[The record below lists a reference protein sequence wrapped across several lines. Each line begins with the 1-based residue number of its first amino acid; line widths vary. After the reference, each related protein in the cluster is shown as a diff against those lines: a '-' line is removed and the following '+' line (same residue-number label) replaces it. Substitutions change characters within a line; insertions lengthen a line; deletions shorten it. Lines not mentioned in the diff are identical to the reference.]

1 MSTILGGAEWTTAQW
16 IGVIVIICL
25 ILIILYHHVYLAEP
39 APRQQ
44 APRKRGV
51 DFGKL
56 IKSAAPKA
64 PISMEEVQQDWAEII
79 KDMDVDKADRD
90 SHREFVDDYTSK
102 VHRGGYS
109 PFNNQ
114 VASHLT
120 TPNPTIGLGRWRAA
134 WVSSRPNEDDR
145 QLPGLDLPDLNIGDN
160 TTYQTAYGDMQN

>member
-1 MSTILGGAEWTTAQW
+1 MSSVFGSDYSTAQVVG
-16 IGVIVIICL
+16 IILIICL
-25 ILIILYHHVYLAEP
+25 ILIILYNHMQGDAP
-39 APRQQ
+39 ASKQNPIQK
-44 APRKRGV
+44 AGTN
-51 DFGKL
+51 FAKL
-56 IKSAAPKA
+56 VKSAAPQG
-64 PISMEEVQQDWAEII
+64 PGLVEVQQDWAEII

-120 TPNPTIGLGRWRAA
+120 TPNPTIGIGRWRAG
-134 WVSSRPNEDDR
+134 WVSSRPSEEDR